1 MTTTAPPSHTS
12 PLSLGWWRARPIL
25 AALALLVLVVAGA
38 VGWWLG
44 SPLFITTRLVEDQ
57 LPGGTSATSA
67 TELTVV
73 SQGNFMDA
81 DSFHKGSGVASI
93 VRTPDGKTIVRFEN
107 FTVTNGPQLEV
118 FLAPHPQP
126 GNHDEVYADA
136 LGLGALKA
144 SEGAFS
150 YELPAG
156 DDGARY
162 RSVVIYCVPF
172 RVIFSVASLTA
183 Q

>member
-1 MTTTAPPSHTS
+1 M
-12 PLSLGWWRARPIL
+12 
-25 AALALLVLVVAGA
+25 LALVVIAAAAA
-38 VGWWLG
+38 VAWWLG
-44 SPLFITTRLVEDQ
+44 SPLFITTHLVETE
-57 LPGGTSATSA
+57 LPGGAA
-67 TELTVV
+67 PAQLTVV
-73 SQGNFMDA
+73 SQGNFTDA
-81 DSFHKGSGVASI
+81 DDFHKGSGLASI
-93 VRTPDGKTIVRFEN
+93 VRTPDGKAIVRFEN
-107 FTVTNGPQLEV
+107 FKVTNGPQLEV

-126 GNHDEVYADA
+126 GNHDQVYADS

-162 RSVVIYCVPF
+162 QSVVIYCVPF

>member
-12 PLSLGWWRARPIL
+12 PLSLRWWRAHPIL
-25 AALALLVLVVAGA
+25 SVLALVVIAAAAA
-38 VGWWLG
+38 VAWWLG
-44 SPLFITTRLVEDQ
+44 SPLFITTRLVEPE
-57 LPGGTSATSA
+57 LPGGAA
-67 TELTVV
+67 PAQLTMV

-81 DSFHKGSGVASI
+81 DDFHKGSGVASI
-93 VRTPDGKTIVRFEN
+93 VRTPDGKAIVRFEN
-107 FTVTNGPQLEV
+107 FKVTNGPQLEV

-126 GNHDEVYADA
+126 GNHDQVYADS
-136 LGLGALKA
+136 LGLGSLKA

-162 RSVVIYCVPF
+162 QSVVVYCVPF

>member
-1 MTTTAPPSHTS
+1 MTTTAPPSQTS
-12 PLSLGWWRARPIL
+12 PLSLGWWRAHPIL
-25 AALALLVLVVAGA
+25 SALALVVIAAAAA
-38 VGWWLG
+38 VAWWLG
-44 SPLFITTRLVEDQ
+44 SPLFITTRLVEPE
-57 LPGGTSATSA
+57 LPGGAA
-67 TELTVV
+67 PAQLTVV

-81 DSFHKGSGVASI
+81 DDFHKGSGVASI
-93 VRTPDGKTIVRFEN
+93 VRTPDGKAIVRFEN
-107 FTVTNGPQLEV
+107 FKVTNGPQLEV

-126 GNHDEVYADA
+126 SNHDQVYADS

-162 RSVVIYCVPF
+162 QSVVVYCVPF

>member
-1 MTTTAPPSHTS
+1 MGATTPPSRTS
-12 PLSLGWWRARPIL
+12 PLSLGWWRARPVL
-25 AALALLVLVVAGA
+25 AALAFLALVIAGA
-38 VGWWLG
+38 VGWYLG
-44 SPLFITTRLVEDQ
+44 SPLFIRTRLVEEE
-57 LPGGTSATSA
+57 LPGGTTEA
-67 TELTVV
+67 ELTVV

-81 DSFHKGSGVASI
+81 DNFHKGSGLASI
-93 VRTPDGKTIVRFEN
+93 VRTPDGKAVVRLEN
-107 FTVTNGPQLEV
+107 FSVTNGPALEV

-126 GNHDEVYADA
+126 SNHDEVYADA
-136 LGLGALKA
+136 LALGALKA

-162 RSVVIYCVPF
+162 RSVIIYCVPF

-183 Q
+183 G

>member
-12 PLSLGWWRARPIL
+12 PLSLGWWRAHPIL
-25 AALALLVLVVAGA
+25 SVLALVVIAAAAA
-38 VGWWLG
+38 VAWWLG
-44 SPLFITTRLVEDQ
+44 SPLFITTHLVETE
-57 LPGGTSATSA
+57 LPGGAA
-67 TELTVV
+67 PAQLTVV
-73 SQGNFMDA
+73 SQGNFTDA
-81 DSFHKGSGVASI
+81 DDFHKGSGIASI
-93 VRTPDGKTIVRFEN
+93 VRTPDGKAIVRFEN
-107 FTVTNGPQLEV
+107 FKVTNGPQLEV

-126 GNHDEVYADA
+126 GNHDQVYADS

-162 RSVVIYCVPF
+162 QSVVIYCVPF

>member
-12 PLSLGWWRARPIL
+12 PLSLGWWRAHPIL
-25 AALALLVLVVAGA
+25 SVLALVVIAAGA
-38 VGWWLG
+38 AVAWWLG
-44 SPLFITTRLVEDQ
+44 SPLFITTHLVETE
-57 LPGGTSATSA
+57 LPGGAA
-67 TELTVV
+67 PAQLTVV
-73 SQGNFMDA
+73 SQGNFTDA
-81 DSFHKGSGVASI
+81 DDFHKGSGVASI
-93 VRTPDGKTIVRFEN
+93 VRTPDGKAIVRFEN
-107 FTVTNGPQLEV
+107 FKVTNGPQLEV

-126 GNHDEVYADA
+126 GNHDQVYADS

-162 RSVVIYCVPF
+162 QSVVIYCVPF